1 VIGNNIT
8 SNSTVSSSIN
18 TITSGNSTNSNSNPN
33 TPGYYDYIGLAIGIV
48 IIGFSIAITYELYLY
63 INNRRKT
70 QIIQKYIRDPLLAP
84 AFKEL
89 LQRNILLSNA
99 EMIDIIQYVQKR
111 QSQLD
116 IDINQIPDQ
125 IFF

>member
-1 VIGNNIT
+1 
-8 SNSTVSSSIN
+8 
-18 TITSGNSTNSNSNPN
+18 
-33 TPGYYDYIGLAIGIV
+33 LAIGIV